1 MPQATLLIKVIPTKH
16 REALKL
22 IKGTKGVN
30 DAFLVYGRFDIV
42 VSIGA
47 INYEEMIRVTAEIN
61 KIEGIRSTETLLE
74 A

>member
-16 REALKL
+16 REVLKS
-22 IKGTKGVN
+22 IKEIRGVN
-30 DAFLVYGRFDIV
+30 DAFIVYGRFDLV

-47 INYEEMIRVTAEIN
+47 INYEEMIRLTAEIN

>member
-1 MPQATLLIKVIPTKH
+1 MSQATLLIKVIPTKL
-16 REALKL
+16 REALKS
-22 IKGTKGVN
+22 IKEISGVK
-30 DAFLVYGRFDIV
+30 DAFIVYGRFDLV

-47 INYEEMIRVTAEIN
+47 INYEEMIRLTAEIN